1 MRNRTGRVV
10 HTSYYVGVND
20 PVSLTHASFEALSL
34 ARLAGAPAG
43 NVDANALE
51 RLVLRVGRPIPVTLA
66 LGDEVGLLCSHLDQL
81 GASAHGVDQS
91 AAAITLAQLRYAA
104 GVFRRADIRDLPFDR
119 ASFDAAWTAS
129 VLCRLPRDQS
139 LKALQEVHR
148 VLRMGAVLAVNLL
161 TGPGQEWEATAFGP
175 VYACRWTVNDFAAA
189 CDALDMQMIEN
200 LQVGPGCQAL
210 LFRRE
215 Y

>member
-1 MRNRTGRVV
+1 M
-10 HTSYYVGVND
+10 
-20 PVSLTHASFEALSL
+20 SL

-43 NVDANALE
+43 TVDPAALE

-91 AAAITLAQLRYAA
+91 EAAIALARQRYPA
-104 GVFRRADIRDLPFDR
+104 GVFRKADVRDLPFAR
-119 ASFDAAWTAS
+119 ASFDAAWTSS
-129 VLCRLPRDQS
+129 VLCRLPRDQG

-161 TGPGQEWEATAFGP
+161 TGAGEEWEQTEYGP
-175 VYACRWTVNDFAAA
+175 VYACRWPVGDFVSA
-189 CDALDMQMIEN
+189 CDALDMQMIESHEIE
-200 LQVGPGCQAL
+200 PGRQAL